1 MFLAIIIVLS
11 LCLTY
16 LILRDNKENNKNKSK
31 INRGWKVTPYL
42 SLRISS
48 FNLIF
53 SRSILLSKELI
64 LKLKY
69 GVTFQIGRAS

>member
-31 INRGWKVTPYL
+31 
-42 SLRISS
+42 
-48 FNLIF
+48 
-53 SRSILLSKELI
+53 SK
-64 LKLKY
+64 
-69 GVTFQIGRAS
+69 

>member
-42 SLRISS
+42 SLRV
-48 FNLIF
+48 
-53 SRSILLSKELI
+53 ELI
-64 LKLKY
+64 
-69 GVTFQIGRAS
+69 

>member
-48 FNLIF
+48 FE
-53 SRSILLSKELI
+53 SRIDLREDEVKGI
-64 LKLKY
+64 DKKY
-69 GVTFQIGRAS
+69 YKVNG